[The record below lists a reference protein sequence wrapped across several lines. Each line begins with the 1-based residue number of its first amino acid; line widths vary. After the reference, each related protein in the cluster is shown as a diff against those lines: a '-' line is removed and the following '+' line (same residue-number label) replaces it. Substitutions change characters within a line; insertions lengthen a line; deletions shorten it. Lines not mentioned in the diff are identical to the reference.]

1 MVKGDGV
8 RKREEKNL
16 MSLKECYRKGNIH
29 MGKKKNMKKKNLL
42 VVVMR
47 DYSTSRVVYALSQ
60 TGTVL

>member
-1 MVKGDGV
+1 MW
-8 RKREEKNL
+8 
-16 MSLKECYRKGNIH
+16 
-29 MGKKKNMKKKNLL
+29 GKKKYMKKKNLL